1 MCDFYILHFAV
12 LHFTFMNKPLV
23 ELATLFLKLGA
34 TAFGGPAA
42 HIALMEQEVVRRR
55 GWLTH
60 EHFLDLIGATNLIPG
75 PNSTEMTMHIGYE
88 RAGWRGLFVAGI
100 CFILPAALITLI
112 FAYLYKEFGSIPQV
126 SPFFIGIKAAIIAII
141 LQAVVIFGKKAVK
154 NNVLA
159 VIGILALVA
168 ALLGVSEIIAVLG
181 GGMLSVL
188 WFQGKERFQKLPI
201 NSWLPIL
208 LLQAGVTVP
217 SDFTLGKLFF
227 VFLKTGAL
235 LFGSGYVLVAYLGD
249 ELVTKLHWLT
259 QSQLLD
265 AVAIGQFTP
274 GPLFTT
280 ATFIGYQ
287 LQGIPGAVVATI
299 GIFLPSFVFVWLLN
313 PLVPRMRRSKVLAS
327 FLDGV
332 NVAAVAVML
341 AACIQLGSTIV
352 QDWRSVIIGVVSFLL
367 VFYYPKLNTMWIV
380 VGSAVAGWGLGL
392 L

>member
-1 MCDFYILHFAV
+1 
-12 LHFTFMNKPLV
+12 MNPKSPLL
-23 ELATLFLKLGA
+23 ELAALFLRLGA

-100 CFILPAALITLI
+100 CFIFPAALITLV
-112 FAYLYKEFGSIPQV
+112 FAYLYKEYGNIPQV
-126 SPFFIGIKAAIIAII
+126 APFFIGIKAAIIAII

-154 NNVLA
+154 NKVLA
-159 VIGILALVA
+159 VIGILALVM
-168 ALLGVSEIIAVLG
+168 ALLKVSEIAAVLG
-181 GGMLSVL
+181 AGVLSIIWFGGKRL
-188 WFQGKERFQKLPI
+188 FQKSAIQNLFP
-201 NSWLPIL
+201 LL
-208 LLQAGVTVP
+208 LLQAGTTV
-217 SDFTLGKLFF
+217 SADFTLGKLFF
-227 VFLKTGAL
+227 VFLKIGGL
-235 LFGSGYVLVAYLGD
+235 LFGSGYVLVAYLEA
-249 ELVTKLHWLT
+249 ELVTQLHWLT

-287 LQGIPGAVVATI
+287 LQGISGAAVATA

-313 PLVPRMRRSKVLAS
+313 PLVPRMRRSKILAA

-332 NVAAVAVML
+332 NIGAVAVML
-341 AACIQLGSTIV
+341 AACIQLGSSVV
-352 QDWRSVIIGVVSFLL
+352 QDWRSVVIGVVSLFL
-367 VFYYPKLNTMWIV
+367 VFRYPKLNTMWIV
-380 VGSAVAGWGLGL
+380 VGSAVARWCLSIL
-392 L
+392 V